1 MKEVLQQP
9 IFPAQEEPSMSLLAR
24 TSNGNTPSRYTAR
37 DPFQVARDLLSWD
50 PFFSGRPT
58 SAFVPAFEV
67 KETNEAFILKGDL
80 PGVAEADLD
89 IAVHNNILTVSGVR
103 QAEERQEGDSFA
115 LYERQ
120 YGSFSRSFSLPDSAD
135 GERVEA
141 KLDKGVLTLTIFK
154 KAEAK
159 PRKITVQK

>member
-1 MKEVLQQP
+1 
-9 IFPAQEEPSMSLLAR
+9 MSLVAR
-24 TSNGNTPSRYTAR
+24 TNSTTPARYTVR
-37 DPFQVARDLLSWD
+37 DPFQFARDLLSWD
-50 PFFSGRPT
+50 PFFAGTRQT

-67 KETNEAFILKGDL
+67 KETNDAFILKGDL

-89 IAVHNNILTVSGVR
+89 IAVHNNVLTVSGSR
-103 QAEERQEGDSFA
+103 QSEDRKEGESFA

-120 YGSFSRSFSLPDSAD
+120 YGSFSRSFSLPDTAD

-141 KLDKGVLTLTIFK
+141 KLDAGVLTLTIWK

-159 PRKITVQK
+159 PRKIALKK